1 MKQNSELRTTLF
13 HYLDWNKARIE
24 CLVQFIQALILVRT
38 VNLTQIAQAFQTSAK
53 EGSSYRRIQR
63 FFSGFSFDMGF
74 VVVLVCRLFTM
85 GEKCVLILD
94 RTNWK
99 WGKIHI
105 NILMLS
111 VEHFGM
117 GIPLFWTVLDGGGTS
132 ATKDRV
138 KIVQRVI
145 KAIGIEKI
153 QVLLADREFIGES
166 WFRFLIEADVP
177 FVIRMKRNSMVEG
190 LRKGSTMVPIGELVK
205 TLGRQK
211 ALLNHQIVLWTHPLW
226 ASVEY
231 AKGAR
236 EPMVVVSNRQF
247 PNPLK
252 LYRWRWGIETLFEC
266 LKSRG
271 FRMEETHMVQPEK
284 IEKLLFALAIAVCW
298 IHKTGELQARKS
310 HIILKKHGRKAKSI
324 FRVGLDLMRRA
335 LFMGIGGPPKEVSLL
350 PYLEGLVPGRF
361 T

>member
-1 MKQNSELRTTLF
+1 MRQISELRVTLF
-13 HYLDWNKARIE
+13 HCLDWNKARIE
-24 CLVQFIQALILVRT
+24 CLVQFIQALVLVRT
-38 VNLTQIAQAFQTSAK
+38 VNLTQIAQAFQTPAK
-53 EGSSYRRIQR
+53 QESSYRRVQR

-74 VVVLVCRLFTM
+74 IAVLVCRLFTL

-117 GIPLFWTVLDGGGTS
+117 GIPLFWAVLDGGGTS
-132 ATKDRV
+132 ATKDRM
-138 KIVQRVI
+138 KILQRVI

-166 WFRFLIEADVP
+166 WFRFLIEANVP
-177 FVIRMKRNSMVEG
+177 FIIRVRRNSMVEG
-190 LRKGSTMVPIGELVK
+190 LRNGSTMVPIEKLVK
-205 TLGRQK
+205 TLGRRK
-211 ALLNHQIVLWTHPLW
+211 TLLNHQITLWTHRLW

-236 EPMVVVSNRQF
+236 EPMLVVSNKQF
-247 PNPLK
+247 SNPLK

-271 FRMEETHMVQPEK
+271 FRMEETHMVQPSK
-284 IEKLLFALAIAVCW
+284 IEKLLFVLAIAVCW
-298 IHKTGELQARKS
+298 VHKTGELQTRRCP
-310 HIILKKHGRKAKSI
+310 IVMKKHGRKGKSI

-335 LFMGIGGPPKEVSLL
+335 LFIGVDILPKELSIL
-350 PYLEGLVPGRF
+350 PYLEGLASRRPI
-361 T
+361 